1 MFVFAHSPLL
11 GVGLEHGRD
20 KVSGVTRDGDVAG
33 KFVLVGQNPL
43 VGGLDVLG
51 LVRGLADEGG
61 EADDAHGP
69 DIDLEGMSTLLLVAV
84 NDLGS
89 DVVGSAADGLAL
101 LVGAGQAGGQTKVS
115 DLDVEVLV
123 EEEVAELEVA
133 MDDVDAVHV
142 SDGVKELLHVVL
154 DLRLRESLPSLD
166 HFVHG
171 LVLAQLEE
179 DVAVDLVLE
188 EVLVLADVVVL
199 EAAVDLD
206 LGLQLLPCPGLD
218 EVGLGN
224 DLDGVVPVGVE
235 AGAPVHLGESTLAE
249 KPPSDVPMDGV
260 PVSTGLL
267 AMLYNFNFLV
277 ILGHYLRFLSAR
289 GRR

>member
-1 MFVFAHSPLL
+1 M
-11 GVGLEHGRD
+11 
-20 KVSGVTRDGDVAG
+20 AG

-69 DIDLEGMSTLLLVAV
+69 DIDLEGMTALLLVAV

-101 LVGAGQAGGQTKVS
+101 LVGAGQTGGQTKVS

-123 EEEVAELEVA
+123 QEEIAQLEVA

-142 SDGVKELLHVVL
+142 SDGVQELLYVVL
-154 DLRLRESLPSLD
+154 DLRLRESLPPLD

-171 LVLAQLEE
+171 LVLAQLE
-179 DVAVDLVLE
+179 
-188 EVLVLADVVVL
+188 
-199 EAAVDLD
+199 
-206 LGLQLLPCPGLD
+206 
-218 EVGLGN
+218 
-224 DLDGVVPVGVE
+224 
-235 AGAPVHLGESTLAE
+235 
-249 KPPSDVPMDGV
+249 
-260 PVSTGLL
+260 
-267 AMLYNFNFLV
+267 
-277 ILGHYLRFLSAR
+277 
-289 GRR
+289 